1 MLSFARILRCSADS
15 SFHVV
20 ENGKIGVLKLTRMA
34 SRNAISPQM
43 CKTISQAASVVSASG
58 SDIRA
63 MILTGDESCF
73 SAGRD
78 LKASLIHSP
87 DEARIYL
94 HNALTAVKDLLNS
107 PIPIVVSIEKI
118 CLGLGLELALAGDIR
133 ICGTSTQFGF
143 PEINLSLFPGCGGA
157 VMLPALLG
165 NVSLAQ
171 DWILTG
177 RRIPADE
184 AKQAAIVSRVVGDG
198 QAFDESLR
206 VAKDLARKNRELLI
220 KTKHVVKFD
229 FNNKVNS
236 QWWSIAES
244 LRKEVGTHPD
254 HRMALEAFS
263 RR

>member
-1 MLSFARILRCSADS
+1 M
-15 SFHVV
+15 V
-20 ENGKIGVLKLTRMA
+20 ENGKIGVLKLTRKA

-43 CKTISQAASVVSASG
+43 CETISRAASLVSASA

-63 MILTGDESCF
+63 MIISGDESCF

-78 LKASLIHSP
+78 LKASLVHTHYES
-87 DEARIYL
+87 RIYL
-94 HNALTAVKDLLNS
+94 DNALRAVKDLLNT

-177 RRIPADE
+177 RRISADE
-184 AKQAAIVSRVVGDG
+184 ARQAAIVSRVVEDG
-198 QAFDESLR
+198 QAFDESFR
-206 VAKDLARKNRELLI
+206 IAKDLSGKNRELLI

-236 QWWSIAES
+236 EWWAVAES
-244 LRKEVGTHPD
+244 FRREVGNHPD
-254 HRMALEAFS
+254 HKMALELFS